1 MRTTFWRGALL
12 ATMAL
17 LAVPAIADVGR
28 RMLKQDEAVDWRAV
42 GRVNVAGTRFCTGT
56 LIDDRHVLT
65 AAHCV
70 FNPRTRKPVP
80 PEMIHF
86 VAGLRLGRH
95 VGSQRVEAAATL
107 PEYDFGA
114 GATRQQIANDVALLR
129 LARPIS
135 PRMAPPFAVGAEAR
149 AERLAIVSYARD
161 RAHAPSIDSRCAING
176 RVGVISLLT
185 CGVVQGAS
193 GAPVFR
199 RGANGAEIVAVV
211 SARGTRDGRPMTLAV
226 DVDRA
231 VRRLRAMLA
240 PI

>member
-1 MRTTFWRGALL
+1 MQAGFWRGALL
-12 ATMAL
+12 FIVALAATPAL
-17 LAVPAIADVGR
+17 SDAGK
-28 RMLKQDEAVDWRAV
+28 RMLGQDEAVNWRAV

-70 FNPRTRKPVP
+70 YNPRTRQPVP

-95 VGSQRVEAAATL
+95 VGAQRVEAAVTL
-107 PEYDFGA
+107 PEYDYGE
-114 GATRQQIANDVALLR
+114 GTTRRQIANDVALLR

-135 PRMAPPFAVGAEAR
+135 SRLAPPFAVGAEPG
-149 AERLAIVSYARD
+149 AERLSIVSYARD
-161 RAHAPSIDSRCAING
+161 RAHAPSIDSRCAITS
-176 RVGVISLLT
+176 RIGVISLLT
-185 CGVVQGAS
+185 CGVMQGAS

-199 RGANGAEIVAVV
+199 SGAAGAEIVAMVC
-211 SARGTRDGRPMTLAV
+211 ARGERDGRPMTLAV

-231 VRRLRAMLA
+231 VRRLRALLA
-240 PI
+240 SI